1 MKKSFYLWMSALVLT
16 IAGLSSCSSDGEEN
30 LNNGNVFWGD
40 DILENADTTHLMK
53 EGQLP
58 IWLVDMFTEWENGNK
73 NYQLIHQGETSDETV
88 YYIPDYAHSNYFDD
102 YYHQDG
108 TRFEF
113 GKDKAIPKPVSG
125 WTLIY
130 IWYRK
135 GFSLNQE

>member
-1 MKKSFYLWMSALVLT
+1 MKMKCFLT
-16 IAGLSSCSSDGEEN
+16 TAVILLGTASCSNDGEATTNTGAYDFLSE
-30 LNNGNVFWGD
+30 
-40 DILENADTTHLMK
+40 ILENADTTHLVEK
-53 EGQLP
+53 GQIP
-58 IWLVDMFTEWENGNK
+58 SWLVDMFTEWENGNK
-73 NYQLIHQGETSDETV
+73 NYQLIYQGEASDETV
-88 YYIPDYAHSNYFDD
+88 YYIPDYAHSNYFDN

-108 TRFEF
+108 VRFEV